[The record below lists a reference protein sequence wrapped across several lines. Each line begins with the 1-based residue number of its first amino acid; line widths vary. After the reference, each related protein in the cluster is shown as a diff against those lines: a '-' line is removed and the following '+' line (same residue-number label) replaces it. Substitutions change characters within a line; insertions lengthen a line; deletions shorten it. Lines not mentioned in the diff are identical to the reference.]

1 MYTLMCG
8 PTRVQQPLA
17 TFVRYTNETRNLQ
30 LLMLVRASILCLGV
44 HVCMYVWLGCTNP
57 VYASYVTQAS
67 MPKTDLAQHK
77 SHNCLP
83 CCYPDRRQ
91 KHIKMGY
98 ALLSDACPLPLSKRT
113 MPCCLCKAQNILKVV
128 PSTPNVGYVWQPSTL
143 HNLLFTST
151 IPGAL

>member
-17 TFVRYTNETRNLQ
+17 TFVRYTNETSNLQ

-77 SHNCLP
+77 SHSCLP
-83 CCYPDRRQ
+83 GTAAIQ
-91 KHIKMGY
+91 IGGK
-98 ALLSDACPLPLSKRT
+98 
-113 MPCCLCKAQNILKVV
+113 NI
-128 PSTPNVGYVWQPSTL
+128 
-143 HNLLFTST
+143 
-151 IPGAL
+151 